1 MFFPWC
7 LMLRSIVYALI
18 YLPSCRLTTN
28 TPLLRNPRE
37 PREND
42 TVVVFLLSPRGRELF
57 NFGNHYAG
65 PQGHTHRICLIF
77 GPRYIALDQSFFCS
91 ILLHFDAKFWYH
103 VVGVHTFP
111 LGKNYLSLI
120 LCPLSRAFEQFL
132 LVTKKQFPGDVPGL
146 THKEAYDTGKCI
158 TAEFKNIKMGPL
170 QVRWGKEIG
179 RASCRE
185 RV

>member
-1 MFFPWC
+1 
-7 LMLRSIVYALI
+7 MLRSIVYALI

-28 TPLLRNPRE
+28 TPLPRNPRE

-91 ILLHFDAKFWYH
+91 ILLHFDAEILISSSGCSY
-103 VVGVHTFP
+103 FP
-111 LGKNYLSLI
+111 LKEELFVINFMPFTQGLLNSFCLSKKNNSLGM
-120 LCPLSRAFEQFL
+120 CQ
-132 LVTKKQFPGDVPGL
+132 G
-146 THKEAYDTGKCI
+146 
-158 TAEFKNIKMGPL
+158 
-170 QVRWGKEIG
+170 
-179 RASCRE
+179 
-185 RV
+185 